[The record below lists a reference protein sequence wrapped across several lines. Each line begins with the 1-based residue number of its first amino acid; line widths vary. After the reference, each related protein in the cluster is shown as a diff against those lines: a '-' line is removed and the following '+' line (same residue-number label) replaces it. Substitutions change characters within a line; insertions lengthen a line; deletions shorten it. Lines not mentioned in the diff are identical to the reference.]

1 MFMKQNIDEA
11 TQSYTFFWIIDV
23 VFLFVIIIF
32 FHKIN
37 TKYYLLHRVEGKL
50 RIQKRYSSTTGS
62 FLCFKHRLYVLLH
75 VSAMFIVHQL
85 SSASSNI
92 SEGVINGGNR
102 VLKARRGSRVVV
114 GYVHENKM
122 CTHIEQ
128 KMSTTKYL
136 GFYPSC
142 LRSLGVECFKYTIS

>member
-50 RIQKRYSSTTGS
+50 RIQKKYSSTTGS

-122 CTHIEQ
+122 CTHR
-128 KMSTTKYL
+128 TKDVNY
-136 GFYPSC
+136 
-142 LRSLGVECFKYTIS
+142 

>member
-1 MFMKQNIDEA
+1 M
-11 TQSYTFFWIIDV
+11 
-23 VFLFVIIIF
+23 FVIIIF

-122 CTHIEQ
+122 CTHRT
-128 KMSTTKYL
+128 KDVNTKYL

-142 LRSLGVECFKYTIS
+142 LRSLGVEYFKHTISLIFLPVN

>member
-114 GYVHENKM
+114 AMYMKIKCVL
-122 CTHIEQ
+122 IEQ

-142 LRSLGVECFKYTIS
+142 LRSLGVECFKYTIF

>member
-37 TKYYLLHRVEGKL
+37 TKDYLLHRVEGKL

-85 SSASSNI
+85 SSASSNR
-92 SEGVINGGNR
+92 VINGGNR
-102 VLKARRGSRVVV
+102 VLKARRGPRVVV

-122 CTHIEQ
+122 CTHR
-128 KMSTTKYL
+128 TKDVNY
-136 GFYPSC
+136 
-142 LRSLGVECFKYTIS
+142 

>member
-23 VFLFVIIIF
+23 VFLFVIIIC

-102 VLKARRGSRVVV
+102 VWKLGEGQGSLLAMYMKIKCVL
-114 GYVHENKM
+114 
-122 CTHIEQ
+122 IEQ

-142 LRSLGVECFKYTIS
+142 LWSLGVECFKYTIS